1 MYKQCHRIK
10 SSLRKGDIPEVNGG
24 LTLHALLFYS
34 TIHFYIIKF
43 FFCLK
48 FSIVYI
54 CMVKLYI
61 YQLFHI
67 TSRFFISFWWEFF
80 LLKVR
85 FVNKILN
92 FSFMENKKY
101 LKQHN
106 GIVVS
111 HCIISVFFLVLYN
124 ILCVVDWI
132 NV

>member
-1 MYKQCHRIK
+1 
-10 SSLRKGDIPEVNGG
+10 
-24 LTLHALLFYS
+24 
-34 TIHFYIIKF
+34 
-43 FFCLK
+43 
-48 FSIVYI
+48 
-54 CMVKLYI
+54 MVKLYI

-111 HCIISVFFLVLYN
+111 HCIISVFWCCIIYCVL
-124 ILCVVDWI
+124 
-132 NV
+132 